1 MSRFEEIAKK
11 LNSVGLDDND
21 AFRDVLTDYFGE
33 NGESDSESDNDSP
46 IFTQHSDE
54 TPRKISPQSCEEAN
68 NAVPNHPMFHMSCA
82 DDGASLQVPDAVEQQ
97 LINEFMQKSCCH
109 LKCTDK
115 FNKELV
121 VRNRQNAKKLNLSKN
136 KNMPRTKDR
145 VTSIFKE
152 RLSASN
158 FFFSYIQ

>member
-1 MSRFEEIAKK
+1 

-46 IFTQHSDE
+46 ICTQHSDE

-68 NAVPNHPMFHMSCA
+68 SAVPNHPMFHMSCA
-82 DDGASLQVPDAVEQQ
+82 DDGGGLQVPDAVVQQ

-121 VRNRQNAKKLNLSKN
+121 VRNRQNAKELNFYSHTEHINFLH
-136 KNMPRTKDR
+136 
-145 VTSIFKE
+145 
-152 RLSASN
+152 ASLLGSSLLLVIKVSLVN
-158 FFFSYIQ
+158 S